1 MNLSGQRTTKTRQI
15 TLAAV
20 FAIVY
25 FILRS
30 VPTFSMIG
38 VSGQFTAGD
47 FLLTTIALVG
57 GLWSGTVAVLVGTII
72 AYPVMPPIF
81 FGLDFLPGVVNVFVA
96 ALLISGRHRIA
107 QAFYVLFLV
116 GFLVSPYSIFYGYDH
131 IPYAWLHLVALMV
144 LLSPAASRIPAWLN
158 KGGYFGAVAIATLAF
173 VGTMM
178 QHLVGGILFE
188 IVLGFVGGVSPAKFA
203 HIWQGLFFLYPEER
217 LIILAIST
225 ILAVAIFNAYQRLLP
240 HATRGKR

>member
-1 MNLSGQRTTKTRQI
+1 MKASKQRTTRTRQI

-47 FLLTTIALVG
+47 FLLTTIALTA

-72 AYPVMPPIF
+72 AYAVRPTIF
-81 FGLDFLPGVVNVFVA
+81 LGLDFLPGVANVCIA
-96 ALLISGRHRIA
+96 ALLISGRRRLA
-107 QAFYVLFLV
+107 QTSYILLLV
-116 GFLVSPYSIFYGYDH
+116 AFLVSPYSLLYGYDH
-131 IPYAWLHLVALMV
+131 IPYVWLHLVALAV
-144 LLSPAASRIPAWLN
+144 LLSPVTSRIPNWLN
-158 KGGYFGAVAIATLAF
+158 KGGYFGVAAIATLAF
-173 VGTMM
+173 VGTMA

-188 IVLGFVGGVSPAKFA
+188 FVLGFVGGVPPTKFA
-203 HIWQGLFFLYPEER
+203 NIWQILFFLYPEER
-217 LIILAIST
+217 LIILTIST
-225 ILAVAIFNAYQRLLP
+225 ILAVAIFNAYQRLAP
-240 HATRGKR
+240 HSQVRA